1 MISRVCHSKTKLL
14 IWKNVLDRNKCI
26 QMFQNDPLEN
36 FTYRAKKADWEIVR
50 WVWRIIAW
58 FRDWN
63 NHYNFKQKLYVKKV
77 VALRGMFLRSILRTP
92 SQPSAFPFFSFL
104 IIFLISRGHVYEEQ
118 SSLNTSL
125 YRAEHRSSYLG
136 LKRAGQNVK
145 KFTWILMLWRWPF

>member
-1 MISRVCHSKTKLL
+1 MISRVCHSKTKFL

-36 FTYRAKKADWEIVR
+36 FTYRAKKADWEIVW

-125 YRAEHRSSYLG
+125 YRAEQLSWTETGWSEC
-136 LKRAGQNVK
+136 K
-145 KFTWILMLWRWPF
+145 KFTWILMLWLWPF